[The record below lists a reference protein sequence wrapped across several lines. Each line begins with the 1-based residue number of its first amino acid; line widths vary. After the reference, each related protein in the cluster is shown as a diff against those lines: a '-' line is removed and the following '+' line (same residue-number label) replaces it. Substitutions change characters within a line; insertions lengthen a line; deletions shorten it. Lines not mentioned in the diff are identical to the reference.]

1 MSSFVSDRREIKYL
15 IDEGTLAQFDRC
27 VRPVLTLDKNNP
39 GDRGYYNYTIYFD
52 SPGHRYWREKEEGLR
67 SRLKPRLRIYKS
79 AIDEGPTNYFLE
91 FKHREDQ
98 FIGKD
103 RCPLSPDTANRI
115 ISGHQLTD
123 RDLTSSP
130 VLAKF
135 QYLRQRFNLSPQVC
149 ILYHRFAYS
158 IPFHHRLRITYDR
171 RLQCSRDVTFAVPP
185 ESFEYF
191 QPPEKLVLEIKYNGS
206 APGWLI
212 NVCSR
217 LGLQRISFSKYAEGL
232 EYAYRGAHT
241 PLRQCNG

>member
-1 MSSFVSDRREIKYL
+1 MSNFVSDRREIKYL
-15 IDEGTLAQFDRC
+15 IDEATLSQFDQC
-27 VRPVLTLDKNNP
+27 VRPVLALDKNNP

-79 AIDEGPTNYFLE
+79 AIDQGPTNFFLE

-103 RCPLSPDTANRI
+103 RCPLSPDIAEKI
-115 ISGHQLTD
+115 ITGQKLADS
-123 RDLTSSP
+123 DLASSP

-135 QYLRQRFNLSPQVC
+135 HYLLQRFDLKPQVC
-149 ILYHRFAYS
+149 ILYHRSAYS
-158 IPFHHRLRITYDR
+158 IRFHHRLRITYDK
-171 RLQCSRDVTFAVPP
+171 RLQCCRNVTFAVPP

-191 QPPEKLVLEIKYNGS
+191 QPPDKLVLEIKYNGS

-212 NVCSR
+212 NACAR

-232 EYAYRGAHT
+232 EHAYRGSHS
-241 PLRQCNG
+241 PLRRFAG